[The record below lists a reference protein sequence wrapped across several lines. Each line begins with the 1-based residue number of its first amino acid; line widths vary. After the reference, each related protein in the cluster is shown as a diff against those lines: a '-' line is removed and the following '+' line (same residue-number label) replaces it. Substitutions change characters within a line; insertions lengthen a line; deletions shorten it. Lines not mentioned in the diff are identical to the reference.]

1 MKKKLL
7 TISAVLIGVL
17 ILLFS
22 FINSN
27 SATSE
32 PALTKDEI
40 KDIVSEQYAGEI
52 STPILRNKNNEP
64 VYHVDVAHDENIYH
78 IKLNGISGE
87 VITIDKEVNKEV
99 NKDNKKETSNESQ
112 KENKQ
117 SNQEQAEE
125 KDKIKSD
132 NIIISQKKV
141 SKIALEQFSG
151 VIDDIDLEDKNGRL
165 IYEVEIENGER
176 EAEIIIDAYTG
187 EVIFVEIDEN

>member
-7 TISAVLIGVL
+7 TITAVLIGVL

-27 SATSE
+27 SATYE

-87 VITIDKEVNKEV
+87 VITIDKEVNK
-99 NKDNKKETSNESQ
+99 DNKQETSNESQ

>member
-87 VITIDKEVNKEV
+87 VITIDKEVNK
-99 NKDNKKETSNESQ
+99 DNKKETSNESQ

-132 NIIISQKKV
+132 NIIISQKKLV
-141 SKIALEQFSG
+141 K
-151 VIDDIDLEDKNGRL
+151 
-165 IYEVEIENGER
+165 
-176 EAEIIIDAYTG
+176 
-187 EVIFVEIDEN
+187 

>member
-52 STPILRNKNNEP
+52 STPILRNQNNEP

-87 VITIDKEVNKEV
+87 VITIDKEV

>member
-87 VITIDKEVNKEV
+87 VITIDKEVNK
-99 NKDNKKETSNESQ
+99 DNKQETSNESQ

>member
-64 VYHVDVAHDENIYH
+64 VYHVDLAHDENIYH

-87 VITIDKEVNKEV
+87 VITIDKEVNK
-99 NKDNKKETSNESQ
+99 DNKQETSNESQ

>member
-7 TISAVLIGVL
+7 TISVVFIGVL

-27 SATSE
+27 SETSE

-64 VYHVDVAHDENIYH
+64 VYHVDLAHDENIYH

-87 VITIDKEVNKEV
+87 VITIDKEVNK
-99 NKDNKKETSNESQ
+99 DNKKETSNENQ

-125 KDKIKSD
+125 KEKIKSD